1 MESFQREECLQLAWW
16 GREFLSR
23 GEQNTHL
30 HKLAFQMGMSLM
42 QDLTGTERLLGGKV
56 WGGATLRPG
65 QRVKV
70 LARGWLPPGPTQPL
84 SSTLLGKLTAFV
96 GRTTERTKGLWSPAH
111 IDSEDG

>member
-42 QDLTGTERLLGGKV
+42 QDLTGTERLLVGK
-56 WGGATLRPG
+56 WRGDSASRAQSQGPCTG
-65 QRVKV
+65 
-70 LARGWLPPGPTQPL
+70 LAPPWPHTA
-84 SSTLLGKLTAFV
+84 SSLHTAGKATAFV
-96 GRTTERTKGLWSPAH
+96 GRTTERTKGLWAPAH
-111 IDSEDG
+111 SDSEDG

>member
-42 QDLTGTERLLGGKV
+42 QDLTSTERLLGGR
-56 WGGATLRPG
+56 WGGGGLCVPG
-65 QRVKV
+65 TESRSLHGAGSP
-70 LARGWLPPGPTQPL
+70 LAPHSLFSPR
-84 SSTLLGKLTAFV
+84 
-96 GRTTERTKGLWSPAH
+96 LWES
-111 IDSEDG
+111 